1 MEYKTNKFND
11 DLEYYVNPEK
21 MTLEEL
27 IWTVRQLRESNR
39 TLTEMIPIDYILEQA
54 EIIKKNLD
62 TSS

>member
-11 DLEYYVNPEK
+11 DLEYCVNPEK

-54 EIIKKNLD
+54 EIIKKNNY
-62 TSS
+62 